1 MSSTCQKARKIPTFY
16 ESTVHDCWCFTC
28 WEGEKERV
36 KEREWRQER
45 GARERKREGGV
56 EKERGSKRKRKR
68 EDFQTISVSPAFYKF
83 L

>member
-1 MSSTCQKARKIPTFY
+1 M
-16 ESTVHDCWCFTC
+16 
-28 WEGEKERV
+28 

>member
-1 MSSTCQKARKIPTFY
+1 M
-16 ESTVHDCWCFTC
+16 
-28 WEGEKERV
+28 

-56 EKERGSKRKRKR
+56 EKERGSKRKR